1 MATKNANVKK
11 GNSTQVEMTPDQVRE
26 FTKCA
31 RDPVYFIE
39 TYLYVRHPVTGRTL
53 FKLYDYQVELI
64 LAYHHNKDVITL
76 FPRQSGK
83 SETSC
88 AYLFWFSIFHKDK
101 TVLITSNK
109 HKNSSEMISRIK
121 YMYENLPD
129 FLKPGVTDDG
139 WNKLSLKFETG
150 SRIISD
156 ATSETT
162 GRGGSFSILYCDE
175 TAFVRP
181 MIQTEFWASISPTLA
196 TGGKLFMT
204 STPNGDSDLF
214 ATLWRGAIADIN
226 GMKPLTIH
234 WTQVPGRDENFR
246 KREISKNG
254 LLKWEQEFECKMVS
268 SDPLL
273 VDSLKAA
280 QLKTHEHKSQELGVK
295 VWKEFEPQQKKKF
308 SQQQQAPNPWQA
320 NLHNQWQ
327 NPERHSSVEVQ
338 EYEKQCIV
346 TVDPSKG
353 VGKDFTVVEVYS
365 YPDLEQMME
374 LRANKS
380 KTGDIYVALKRIW
393 AKADEAGWQV
403 FFTVENN
410 GVGEGIIA
418 LFENDEELPDNVEL
432 VSEEGQVG
440 LNTGKKS
447 KAQGCKIFKEFVE
460 GGRLKINSRDLVH
473 EIKNF
478 VLAGGT
484 YQAKEGMTDDCVMA
498 TVLTCRVVK
507 QLAAFDDK
515 AFEMLYSTEESEE
528 SKHEFDDED
537 GGSDF
542 DEMPMVF

>member
-1 MATKNANVKK
+1 MATKNINVKK
-11 GNSTQVEMTPDQVRE
+11 GNATTVEMTNEQIRE
-26 FTKCA
+26 FAKCA
-31 RDPVYFIE
+31 KDPIHFIQN
-39 TYLYVRHPVTGRTL
+39 YVYVRHPVKGRTL
-53 FKLYDYQVELI
+53 FSLYDYQIKLI
-64 LAYHHNKDVITL
+64 DAYHNNKDVITL

-88 AYLFWFSIFHKDK
+88 AYLFWFSIFNKDK

-181 MIQTEFWASISPTLA
+181 MIQQEFWASISPTLA

-214 ATLWRGAIADIN
+214 ATLWRGAISGTN
-226 GMKPLTIH
+226 GMKPLTIKWH
-234 WTQVPGRDENFR
+234 QVPGRDEKF
-246 KREISKNG
+246 KKQEIAKNG
-254 LLKWEQEFECKMVS
+254 PLKWAQEFECEMLS

-273 VDSLKAA
+273 IDSMKAA
-280 QLKTHEHKSQELGVK
+280 QLQTHEHVSQDHGVK
-295 VWKEFEPQQKKKF
+295 IWKDFEKVDINRPKPQNERP
-308 SQQQQAPNPWQA
+308 QAGY
-320 NLHNQWQ
+320 NLHNHWHDPNRQQ
-327 NPERHSSVEVQ
+327 EQTIVA
-338 EYEKQCIV
+338 EYEKQCII

-353 VGKDFTVVEVYS
+353 VGRDFTVIEVFS

-374 LRANKS
+374 LRSNKS
-380 KTGDIYVALKRIW
+380 KSGDIYIALKRLW
-393 AKADEAGWQV
+393 ERAEQAGWQV
-403 FFTVENN
+403 LFSVENN
-410 GVGEGIIA
+410 GVGEGLLA
-418 LFENDEELPDNVEL
+418 LFANDEHLPENVEM
-432 VSEEGQVG
+432 VSEIGQVG
-440 LNTGKKS
+440 LNTSRKT
-447 KAQGCKIFKEFVE
+447 KAQGCKIFKELIE
-460 GGRLKINSRDLVH
+460 SGRMKINSRDLLH

-478 VLAGGT
+478 VLVGGS
-484 YQAKEGMTDDCVMA
+484 YEAKEGSTDDCVMA

-507 QLAAFDDK
+507 QLAAFDEN

-528 SKHEFDDED
+528 SKREFENEDDD
-537 GGSDF
+537 SDY
-542 DEMPMVF
+542 DEMPMIF

>member
-1 MATKNANVKK
+1 MATKNVNVKK
-11 GNSTQVEMTPDQVRE
+11 GNATSVEMTNEQIRE
-26 FTKCA
+26 FAKCA
-31 RDPVYFIE
+31 RDPVYFIQS
-39 TYLYVRHPVTGRTL
+39 YLYVRHPVTGRTL
-53 FKLYDYQVELI
+53 FKLYDYQIELI
-64 LAYHHNKDVITL
+64 LAYHNNKDVITL

-226 GMKPLTIH
+226 GMKPLTIK
-234 WTQVPGRDENFR
+234 WNQVPGRDENFK
-246 KREISKNG
+246 KREIAKNG
-254 LLKWEQEFECKMVS
+254 ILKWEQEFECVMVS

-273 VDSLKAA
+273 IDSLKAINL
-280 QLKTHEHKSQELGVK
+280 QTHEHKSQELGVK
-295 VWKEFEPQQKKKF
+295 IWKDFEKQTKREFTQKE
-308 SQQQQAPNPWQA
+308 QPNPWQQ
-320 NLHNQWQ
+320 NLHNHWH
-327 NPERHSSVEVQ
+327 NPERTQTIETQ
-338 EYEKQCIV
+338 EYGKQCIV

-353 VGKDFTVVEVYS
+353 VGKDFTVIEVFE
-365 YPDLEQMME
+365 YPSMEQMME

-380 KTGDIYVALKRIW
+380 KTGDIYIALKRIW
-393 AKADEAGWQV
+393 EKADEAGWQV

-410 GVGEGIIA
+410 GVGVGILT
-418 LFENDEELPDNVEL
+418 LFATDENLPDNVEM

-440 LNTGKKS
+440 LNTSKRS
-447 KAQGCKIFKEFVE
+447 KAQGCKIFKEMVE
-460 GGRLKINSRDLVH
+460 SGRMKLNSRDLVH

-484 YQAKEGMTDDCVMA
+484 YQAKEGSTDDCVMA
-498 TVLTCRVVK
+498 SILVCRVVK
-507 QLAAFDDK
+507 QLAVFDENAFD
-515 AFEMLYSTEESEE
+515 MLYSVEESEE
-528 SKHEFDDED
+528 SKHEFDETDSD
-537 GGSDF
+537 GGY
-542 DEMPMVF
+542 DEMPMLI